1 MALTTT
7 SVNSCDAG
15 VWLDTLAG
23 TLTDIGGSSNNVS
36 LNFTLNIGEV
46 KAFGNRWPVR
56 RNCGKDAT
64 ANLSVI
70 YSTAADEGL
79 DILKDWFFS
88 SAPNSRTM
96 KVYLPDKNVGS
107 DVYSGEWQMESLD
120 VPVAANEATPIVVTA
135 VLKSDG
141 EITLTTN
148 AT

>member
-1 MALTTT
+1 MWLIFPRTVGEGKAL
-7 SVNSCDAG
+7 
-15 VWLDTLAG
+15 
-23 TLTDIGGSSNNVS
+23 GS
-36 LNFTLNIGEV
+36 
-46 KAFGNRWPVR
+46 RWPVR

-64 ANLSVI
+64 ANLIVI

-88 SAPNSRTM
+88 AAPNSRTM